1 MAKQSSM
8 FTCLKSW
15 QAIEVPVLSPSE
27 RNKPDRNSAPLQDG
41 SLVTW
46 ESRSDIHLEQENKVR
61 GTFEGLE
68 TTTP

>member
-46 ESRSDIHLEQENKVR
+46 ESRSDIHLE
-61 GTFEGLE
+61 
-68 TTTP
+68 